1 MITRISDNEIL
12 LCELDDTLPVLRHY
26 WKVAPSHE
34 QFKLNLLR
42 VLDEYMVL
50 VQSYSELAWLADTT
64 ELGELEEETEDWLVN
79 EWEDK
84 LFAMGGVKIH
94 AVILGESIFADYPME
109 KFKSDAEEKF
119 QAYDVRLGVFSS
131 REHAYAWIKEQ
142 QLQISRAI

>member
-1 MITRISDNEIL
+1 MITRILDNEIL

-26 WKVAPSHE
+26 WKTSPSPE
-34 QFKLNLLR
+34 QFKLNLLE
-42 VLDEYMVL
+42 VLDEYL
-50 VQSYSELAWLADTT
+50 ALSQSYSVLAWLADTT

-84 LFAMGGVKIH
+84 LFAEGGVKIH

-109 KFKSDAEEKF
+109 NFKSDAEEKF
-119 QAYDVRLGVFSS
+119 QAYNVRLGVFSS

-142 QLQISRAI
+142 QFAAD